1 MRIFRMLSFLFLLL
15 SCIVWASPR
24 AEEQSSYQTEIEAE
38 LTFLEKARGENPD
51 LNILLSESNLRE
63 ITGTGDIR
71 EVLRRYLQG
80 REESAKKWLKQQAS
94 IQKMVNL
101 GETTSLEILPLVEF
115 YASRQDLKTEAAVS
129 YLIKTEA
136 NTILF
141 DLGRNAENS
150 DPSPLLY
157 NMEKLRVSLEDVDTI
172 VISHNH
178 DDHTG
183 GGEWSR
189 QKTFSVTATQIPLGD
204 KKVYTP
210 IPMTYPGLEPIC
222 STKPIRV
229 AQGVATTGIITNQL
243 FFLGR
248 IEEQAVA
255 VNVSG
260 KGIVLIA
267 GCGHQTLSRILGR
280 AEALFDQPIYGLV
293 GGLHYAVTGGRESW
307 KGIEVH
313 PYVGTGRMPWRPYT
327 LEDVRHNIELLKARN
342 PHLVGLSPHDSCDG
356 AIAEFRKAFGD
367 AYRSVEVGKKI
378 SIN

>member
-1 MRIFRMLSFLFLLL
+1 MRIIRIASFSSLLL
-15 SCIVWASPR
+15 SCIFWTCSYAEGQSASL
-24 AEEQSSYQTEIEAE
+24 AEIEAE
-38 LTFLEKARGENPD
+38 LTFLEKARSENPD
-51 LNILLSESNLRE
+51 LNILLSESTLKE
-63 ITGTGDIR
+63 ITGTGDVR

-80 REESAKKWLKQQAS
+80 REESAKEWEQQQAS
-94 IQKMVNL
+94 IQKMINL
-101 GETTSLEILPLVEF
+101 GETASLEILPLVEF
-115 YASRQDLKTEAAVS
+115 YASRQDLQTESAVS
-129 YLIKTEA
+129 YLIKTDT
-136 NTILF
+136 NTVLF
-141 DLGRNAENS
+141 DLGRNSENS

-157 NMEKLRVSLEDVDTI
+157 NMEKLGVSLEDVDTI
-172 VISHNH
+172 IISHNH

-183 GGEWSR
+183 GDEWSR

-229 AQGVATTGIITNQL
+229 AKGIATTGTITNQL

-248 IEEQAVA
+248 IEEQALA

-260 KGIVLIA
+260 KGIVLVA
-267 GCGHQTLSRILGR
+267 GCGHQTLSRILDR

-293 GGLHYAVTGGRESW
+293 GGLHYAVTGSRGSW
-307 KGIEVH
+307 KGIGVH
-313 PYVGTGRMPWRPYT
+313 RYVGTGRLPWKPYT
-327 LEDVRHNIELLKARN
+327 PDDLKHNIDILKARK
-342 PHLVGLSPHDSCDG
+342 PQLVGLSPHDSCDF

-367 AYRSVEVGKKI
+367 AYRYVEVGKKI

>member
-1 MRIFRMLSFLFLLL
+1 MRIFRMASFPVLLL
-15 SCIVWASPR
+15 SCIVWTCSCTEKQIASQ
-24 AEEQSSYQTEIEAE
+24 AEIEAE

-63 ITGTGDIR
+63 ITGTGDVR

-80 REESAKKWLKQQAS
+80 REESAKEWEKQQES

-101 GETTSLEILPLVEF
+101 GETASLEILPLVEF

-129 YLIKTEA
+129 YLIKTET
-136 NTILF
+136 NTVLF
-141 DLGRNAENS
+141 DLGRNSENS

-157 NMEKLRVSLEDVDTI
+157 NMEKLGVSLKDVDTI

-183 GGEWSR
+183 GSAWSR
-189 QKTFSVTATQIPLGD
+189 QKTFSVTATQIPLGN

-229 AQGVATTGIITNQL
+229 AQGIATTGIIANQL

-267 GCGHQTLSRILGR
+267 GCGHQTLSRILDR

-293 GGLHYAVTGGRESW
+293 GGLHYAVTGSRGSW

-313 PYVGTGRMPWRPYT
+313 RYFGTGRMPWKPYT
-327 LEDVRHNIELLKARN
+327 FEDLKHNIDAFKARN
-342 PHLVGLSPHDSCDG
+342 PQLVGLSPHDSCDG
-356 AIAEFRKAFGD
+356 AIAEFREAFGD
-367 AYRSVEVGKKI
+367 AYRSVEVGKNI
-378 SIN
+378 AIN

>member
-1 MRIFRMLSFLFLLL
+1 MFWTCSY
-15 SCIVWASPR
+15 
-24 AEEQSSYQTEIEAE
+24 AEGQNVSLAEIEAE
-38 LTFLEKARGENPD
+38 LTFLEKARSENPD
-51 LNILLSESNLRE
+51 LSILLSESTLKE
-63 ITGTGDIR
+63 VTGTGDVR

-80 REESAKKWLKQQAS
+80 REESAKEWEKQQAS
-94 IQKMVNL
+94 TQKMVNL
-101 GETTSLEILPLVEF
+101 GETSSLEILPLVEF

-129 YLIKTEA
+129 YLIKTDK

-157 NMEKLRVSLEDVDTI
+157 NMEKLGVSLEDVDTI
-172 VISHNH
+172 IISHNH

-183 GGEWSR
+183 GDEWSR
-189 QKTFSVTATQIPLGD
+189 QRTFSVTATQIPLGD

-210 IPMTYPGLEPIC
+210 IPMTYPGLVPIC

-229 AQGVATTGIITNQL
+229 AQGVASTGVIANQL

-267 GCGHQTLSRILGR
+267 GCGHQTLSRILDR
-280 AEALFDQPIYGLV
+280 AEALFDQTIYGLV
-293 GGLHYAVTGGRESW
+293 GGLHYAVTGGRGNW
-307 KGIEVH
+307 KGIAVH
-313 PYVGTGRMPWRPYT
+313 RYVGTGRMPWRPYT
-327 LEDVRHNIELLKARN
+327 LEDVRHKIALLKARN
-342 PHLVGLSPHDSCDG
+342 PRLVGLSPHDSCDG
-356 AIAEFRKAFGD
+356 VIAEFREAFGD

>member
-1 MRIFRMLSFLFLLL
+1 MRIFRMASFPVLLM
-15 SCIVWASPR
+15 SCLVWTCSYT
-24 AEEQSSYQTEIEAE
+24 EEQNAYQTEIEAE
-38 LTFLEKARGENPD
+38 LTVLEKARGENPD

-63 ITGTGDIR
+63 ITGTGNVR

-80 REESAKKWLKQQAS
+80 REESAKEWEKQQES
-94 IQKMVNL
+94 IQEIVNL
-101 GETTSLEILPLVEF
+101 GETASLEILPLVEF

-129 YLIKTEA
+129 YLIKTET
-136 NTILF
+136 NTVLF
-141 DLGRNAENS
+141 DLGRNSENS
-150 DPSPLLY
+150 DPSPLLH
-157 NMEKLRVSLEDVDTI
+157 NMEKLGVSLEDVDTI

-183 GGEWSR
+183 GSAWSR

-229 AQGVATTGIITNQL
+229 AQGIATTGIIANQL

-267 GCGHQTLSRILGR
+267 GCGHQTLSRIIDR

-293 GGLHYAVTGGRESW
+293 GGLHYAVTGSRGSW

-313 PYVGTGRMPWRPYT
+313 RYFGTGRMPWKPYT
-327 LEDVRHNIELLKARN
+327 LEDLRHNIDALKSRN
-342 PHLVGLSPHDSCDG
+342 PQFVGLSPHDSCDG
-356 AIAEFRKAFGD
+356 AIAEFREAFGD
-367 AYRSVEVGKKI
+367 SYRYVKVSKKI

>member
-1 MRIFRMLSFLFLLL
+1 MASFPVLLL
-15 SCIVWASPR
+15 SCMVWTCSCT
-24 AEEQSSYQTEIEAE
+24 EEQSASQTEIEAE
-38 LTFLEKARGENPD
+38 VTFLEEARGENPD

-63 ITGTGDIR
+63 ITGTGDMR

-80 REESAKKWLKQQAS
+80 TEESAKEWEKQQAS
-94 IQKMVNL
+94 IQRMVNL
-101 GETTSLEILPLVEF
+101 GETASLEILPLVEF
-115 YASRQDLKTEAAVS
+115 YASRQDLKAEAAVS
-129 YLIKTEA
+129 YLIKTEK

-141 DLGRNAENS
+141 DLGRNAVNS

-157 NMEKLRVSLEDVDTI
+157 NMKKLGVSLEDVDTI

-183 GGEWSR
+183 GGAWSH

-210 IPMTYPGLEPIC
+210 IPMTYPGLEPVC
-222 STKPIRV
+222 STKPTRV
-229 AQGVATTGIITNQL
+229 AQGIATTGVIANQL

-267 GCGHQTLSRILGR
+267 GCGHQTLPRILDR

-293 GGLHYAVTGGRESW
+293 GGLHYAVTGGRGSW

-327 LEDVRHNIELLKARN
+327 LEDVRHNIDALKTRN
-342 PHLVGLSPHDSCDG
+342 PQLVGLSPHDSCDR
-356 AIAEFRKAFGD
+356 AIAEFREAFGD
-367 AYRSVEVGKKI
+367 AYRSVEVGKRI
-378 SIN
+378 SID

>member
-1 MRIFRMLSFLFLLL
+1 MASFLVLLL
-15 SCIVWASPR
+15 SCIVWTCSCTAEQR
-24 AEEQSSYQTEIEAE
+24 AYQTEIEAE
-38 LTFLEKARGENPD
+38 LTFLEKARAENPD
-51 LNILLSESNLRE
+51 LNVLLSESILRE
-63 ITGTGDIR
+63 VTGTSDVR

-80 REESAKKWLKQQAS
+80 REETAKEWEKQQAS

-101 GETTSLEILPLVEF
+101 GETASLEILPLVEF

-129 YLIKTEA
+129 YLIKTET

-141 DLGRNAENS
+141 DLGGNLEDS

-157 NMEKLRVSLEDVDTI
+157 NMEKLGVSLEDVDTI

-183 GGEWSR
+183 GSAWSH

-222 STKPIRV
+222 SAKPTRV
-229 AQGVATTGIITNQL
+229 AQGIATTGVIANQL

-248 IEEQAVA
+248 IEEQALA

-267 GCGHQTLSRILGR
+267 GCGHQTLSRILDR

-293 GGLHYAVTGGRESW
+293 GGLHYAVTGSRGSW
-307 KGIEVH
+307 KKIGVH
-313 PYVGTGRMPWRPYT
+313 RYVGTGRMPWKPYT
-327 LEDVRHNIELLKARN
+327 FEDVRHNIEVLRARN
-342 PHLVGLSPHDSCDG
+342 PQLVGLSPHDSCDG
-356 AIAEFRKAFGD
+356 VIAEFREAFGD

-378 SIN
+378 SIK

>member
-1 MRIFRMLSFLFLLL
+1 M
-15 SCIVWASPR
+15 
-24 AEEQSSYQTEIEAE
+24 
-38 LTFLEKARGENPD
+38 
-51 LNILLSESNLRE
+51 LSESILKE

-80 REESAKKWLKQQAS
+80 REESTKEWEKQQAS
-94 IQKMVNL
+94 IQKMVNW
-101 GETTSLEILPLVEF
+101 GQTAYLEILPLVEF

-129 YLIKTEA
+129 YLIKTEK

-141 DLGRNAENS
+141 DLGRNAENG

-157 NMEKLRVSLEDVDTI
+157 NMEKLGVSLEDVDTI

-189 QKTFSVTATQIPLGD
+189 QKTFSATATQIPLGN

-229 AQGVATTGIITNQL
+229 AQGVATTGVITNQL

-248 IEEQAVA
+248 IEEQALA

-267 GCGHQTLSRILGR
+267 GCGHQTLSRIIDR
-280 AEALFDQPIYGLV
+280 AEALFDQPIYGLI
-293 GGLHYAVTGGRESW
+293 GGLHYAVTGSRGSW
-307 KGIEVH
+307 KGIGVH
-313 PYVGTGRMPWRPYT
+313 RYVGTGRVPWRPYT
-327 LEDVRHNIELLKARN
+327 LEDVRHKIEMLKARN
-342 PHLVGLSPHDSCDG
+342 PQLVGLSPHDSCDG
-356 AIAEFRKAFGD
+356 AMAQFRQAFGD
-367 AYRSVEVGKKI
+367 AYRYVEVGKKI